1 MKRLVLILV
10 IFIGIGAMNAQQTK
24 QITFPEPC
32 SINGPKWGPDSVKA
46 VQSYSIYRENM
57 KQWNNN
63 KERTEL
69 IEYSLDSWR
78 YLFNNAPL
86 ASAYIYRWSG
96 YNRVFNKEK
105 RIKSRIKAKIY

>member
-1 MKRLVLILV
+1 MLSKPNKSHFRTL
-10 IFIGIGAMNAQQTK
+10 QYKWT
-24 QITFPEPC
+24 
-32 SINGPKWGPDSVKA
+32 KWGPDSVKA

-78 YLFNNAPL
+78 IYLIMHP
-86 ASAYIYRWSG
+86 
-96 YNRVFNKEK
+96 
-105 RIKSRIKAKIY
+105 